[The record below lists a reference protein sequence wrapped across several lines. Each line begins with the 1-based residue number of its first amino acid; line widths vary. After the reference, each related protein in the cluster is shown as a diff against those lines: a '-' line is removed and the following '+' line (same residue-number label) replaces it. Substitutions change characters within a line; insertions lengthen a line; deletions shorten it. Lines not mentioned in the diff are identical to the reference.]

1 MDHIVDLKKSIEA
14 LDMFDIGG
22 KIIGCI
28 PYGNG
33 HINNTFLV
41 TSVTKDKQTYQYIL
55 QKVNRNVFRHP
66 DQVVSNIEKV
76 TEHIKSKVEK
86 PERNTLNLI
95 KAKDGK
101 NYCVTKDSEYWRTY
115 KFIDNA
121 LCLEAPRNTDDFY
134 ESAIAFGQFQQ
145 YLSDFDATKIY
156 EVIRDFHNTPKR
168 YEAFLEAVKKDPLG
182 RAKNVQDEI
191 KFVMDR
197 EEFTHVLLDSH
208 KSGKLPLR
216 VTHNDTKIN
225 NVMLTKEGKALCVI
239 DLDTVMPG
247 FSVTDFGDAIR
258 FGANTAAEDEKD
270 LSKVN
275 LDLNLY
281 EIFTKGYI
289 KGCNNA
295 LTKTELELFPEGAKM
310 MTFECGMRFLTD
322 YILGD
327 TYFKTKYPEHNL
339 DRCHTQFKLVEC
351 MEQHWQTLKEIS
363 MEASK

>member
-1 MDHIVDLKKSIEA
+1 MSNGVELKRAVEA
-14 LDMFDIGG
+14 LDRFDIPYR
-22 KIIGCI
+22 IVGCV

-41 TSVTKDKQTYQYIL
+41 TCEDGNKQEHKYIL

-66 DQVVSNIEKV
+66 DQVVANIEKV
-76 TEHIKSKVEK
+76 TEHLKTKVENPK
-86 PERNTLNLI
+86 RNTLVLVP
-95 KAKDGK
+95 AKDGK
-101 NYCVTKDSEYWRTY
+101 NYCITKDSEYWRVY
-115 KFIDNA
+115 HFIDQA
-121 LCLEAPRNTDDFY
+121 LCLEAPRNSDDFY

-145 YLSDFDATKIY
+145 YLSDFDANQIF

-182 RAKNVQDEI
+182 RAKNVKKEI
-191 KFVMDR
+191 QFVKDR
-197 EEFTHVLLDSH
+197 EAFTHVLVDSYQ
-208 KSGKLPLR
+208 SGKLPLR

-225 NVMLTKEGKALCVI
+225 NVMLTLDGKALCVI

-275 LDLNLY
+275 LDLELY
-281 EIFTKGYI
+281 EIFAKGYI

-295 LTKTELELFPEGAKM
+295 LTKTELDFFPEGAKM

-322 YILGD
+322 YLLGD
-327 TYFKTKYPEHNL
+327 TYFKTAYPEHNL
-339 DRCHTQFKLVEC
+339 VRTRTQFKLVEC
-351 MEQHWQTLKEIS
+351 MEEHWQTLKNIS
-363 MEASK
+363 AEATK